1 MTTRRPRG
9 RPKNPPKFKELME
22 DLMYTS
28 DIFEPDELE
37 MFKGLSSIYLKDFDE
52 EHLTANDMDDILT
65 IVMNKVLESRLLKAS
80 KGKTDMQ
87 IDTSVAIERL
97 RKATEKLKENLAT
110 RRKDR
115 IDPKKF
121 GGFSI
126 VDIAV
131 AYDMD
136 KKKELTEQSMKF
148 KEEETETL
156 KSKLLVG
163 NRQDEDA
170 EIIKSGEE

>member
-1 MTTRRPRG
+1 M
-9 RPKNPPKFKELME
+9 
-22 DLMYTS
+22 
-28 DIFEPDELE
+28 
-37 MFKGLSSIYLKDFDE
+37 
-52 EHLTANDMDDILT
+52 
-65 IVMNKVLESRLLKAS
+65 
-80 KGKTDMQ
+80 
-87 IDTSVAIERL
+87 
-97 RKATEKLKENLAT
+97 AT